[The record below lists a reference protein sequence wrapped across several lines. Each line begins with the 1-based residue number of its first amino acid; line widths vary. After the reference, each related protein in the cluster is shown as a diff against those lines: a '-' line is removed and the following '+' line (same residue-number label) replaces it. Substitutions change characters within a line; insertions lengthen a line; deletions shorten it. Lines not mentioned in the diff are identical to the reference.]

1 MIGRRPLILALPA
14 LALLPVGGARGA
26 VPPGNRLAFRVLR
39 NDSPIGTHVLDFTR
53 DRNRIVV
60 RIAIDLSVR
69 FLGFVAYRY
78 RHRNLEVWGSDRLLS
93 IDSETDRNG
102 RPYWVRARA
111 VTDGIEVDGSHS
123 GAYLAPADTASTSY
137 WHARFLRSQVIDTQG
152 GRLLTTRIEPVAEEI
167 VPAGAVM
174 HPARRFRVTGDLALD
189 IWYDSDGVWSGL
201 LFRGEDGS
209 TIRYERT

>member
-1 MIGRRPLILALPA
+1 MIARRSLILALPA
-14 LALLPVGGARGA
+14 LALLPGGVALGA
-26 VPPGNRLAFRVLR
+26 VPTGNRLAFRVLR
-39 NDSPIGTHVLDFTR
+39 NDSPIGTHVLDFTPDR
-53 DRNRIVV
+53 DQVVV

-69 FLGFVAYRY
+69 FLGLVAYRY
-78 RHRNLEVWGSDRLLS
+78 RHRNLEVWNRDRLLS

-102 RPYWVRARA
+102 HPYWVRARA
-111 VTDGIEVDGSHS
+111 VADSIEVEGSHS
-123 GAYLAPADTASTSY
+123 GAYRAPADTTSTSY

-167 VPAGAVM
+167 VPVGETM
-174 HPARRFRVTGDLALD
+174 RPSRRYRVTGDLTLD

-209 TIRYERT
+209 TIRYQRS